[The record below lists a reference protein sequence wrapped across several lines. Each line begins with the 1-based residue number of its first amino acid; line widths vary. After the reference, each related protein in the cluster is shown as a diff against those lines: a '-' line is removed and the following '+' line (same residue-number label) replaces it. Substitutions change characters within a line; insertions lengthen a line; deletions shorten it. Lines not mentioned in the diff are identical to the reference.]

1 MLHLLIIL
9 SKKNYFIINN
19 KNCSPVLKP
28 LLLESFFGQI
38 QNEIINGIA
47 LRNFFLKN
55 RFKNF
60 ISYFG
65 FLPGSR
71 ACYYFL
77 KNKKNSPRVITIN
90 HAILADNLLIN
101 SIRKNEFCKDN
112 EDPFFSPKPNI
123 YLTRGNKL
131 CKIIKKKIKNIQT
144 YAIGSLKLTFS
155 NFKFKKELFKK
166 RNFYLKGTKKKI
178 LLICTSVND
187 YDPFIKI
194 LNNCNLKNFLCIL
207 SCHPMEKKK

>member
-1 MLHLLIIL
+1 M
-9 SKKNYFIINN
+9 
-19 KNCSPVLKP
+19 
-28 LLLESFFGQI
+28 
-38 QNEIINGIA
+38 
-47 LRNFFLKN
+47 RNFFLKN

-60 ISYFG
+60 ISYFE

-123 YLTRGNKL
+123 YLTQGNKQ
-131 CKIIKKKIKNIQT
+131 CKKIKKKIKNIQT
-144 YAIGSLKLTFS
+144 YAIGSLKLTLS

-166 RNFYLKGTKKKI
+166 RNFYLKGTKKK
-178 LLICTSVND
+178 
-187 YDPFIKI
+187 YY
-194 LNNCNLKNFLCIL
+194 
-207 SCHPMEKKK
+207 